1 MTMRKYTVIAAA
13 ISLLAGCGS
22 TPEEQKEQAEA
33 EYIEEK
39 TKTIQEYKECVEN
52 AEEDKAKLDV
62 CERLLKAVDAEG
74 GGTTP

>member
-1 MTMRKYTVIAAA
+1 MNMSMYTVIAVA

-39 TKTIQEYKECVEN
+39 TRTIQEYKECVEN
-52 AEEDKAKLDV
+52 AGEDKAKLDA
-62 CERLLKAVDAEG
+62 CERLLKAVDAQG
-74 GGTTP
+74 GGAMQ